1 MDAMRALIL
10 SPLLA
15 SLAVPVAAH
24 PHIFVEAGVE
34 IVLDDAGRVA
44 GVRLSWTY
52 DEFFSF
58 LLTSELG
65 LDVDGDLEMTAEEL
79 ETLAGQV
86 LEWPADFGGDLYL
99 RQGDAAVALGPRAEA
114 SVDYVDG
121 RVIERH
127 FRPLEQPQDATT
139 PLAVQVYDPFYYV
152 AYEIAPAIGFS
163 GGEGC
168 TAELRKADLNAA
180 YSLVDELLYGRPAS
194 DVGPDEYFP
203 EVGEAFSDTVV
214 VTCGG

>member
-1 MDAMRALIL
+1 MNCMRASIL
-10 SPLLA
+10 SLLFV
-15 SLAVPVAAH
+15 SVSGPVAAH
-24 PHIFVEAGVE
+24 PHIFVEAEVE
-34 IVLDDAGRVA
+34 VVFDGEGLVA

-52 DEFFSF
+52 DDFFSF
-58 LLTSELG
+58 LLSSELG
-65 LDVDGDLEMTAEEL
+65 LDADGDLEMTAQEL

-86 LEWPADFGGDLYL
+86 LDWPADFGGDLYL
-99 RQGDAAVALGPRAEA
+99 RQGDATVTLGARSEA

-127 FRPLEQPQDATT
+127 FRPLAEPLDASA
-139 PLAVQVYDPFYYV
+139 PLTVQVYDPFYYV
-152 AYEIAPAIGFS
+152 AYEISPDITLA

-168 TAELRKADLNAA
+168 GAELRKADLNAA

-203 EVGEAFSDTVV
+203 EVGEAFADTVF